1 MGDVGNV
8 PILTQLLR
16 YDIMSNQNVFKLN
29 LNIDAERDFEFFDRQ
44 FREQLDMLMVLLL
57 NNLSEGN

>member
-57 NNLSEGN
+57 NNISEGN